1 MAEDSGLVSRRA
13 LADFIRVH
21 RLRLTPES
29 AGLAAG
35 RRRRTPGLR
44 REEVAQLSGI
54 SATWYTWIEQAREV
68 SVSPTALARLC
79 ATLHLS
85 PAERAYV
92 FELAGKRDPAL
103 PPLADTM
110 DAPSALVAA
119 VAAVTAPAYVL
130 DRMWRARAW
139 NPAAAELFVGWLD
152 GGPLPDDRN
161 LMRYMFLNP
170 AARTLVVD
178 WEERARRLLAEFRL
192 DYGRHLDD
200 VEMNALIAEL
210 RVQSALFRTT
220 WEEQIVV
227 EREGGLRTFAH
238 PALGPLKFEQLA
250 FNLSSRPEFKLVILV
265 AGETVSPLV
274 PPPS

>member
-21 RLRLTPES
+21 RLRLTPAS

-35 RRRRTPGLR
+35 ERRRTPGLR

-85 PAERAYV
+85 PAERAYL

-103 PPLADTM
+103 PSSAGAM
-110 DAPSALVAA
+110 DAPPALVAA
-119 VAAVTAPAYVL
+119 AAAVTAPAYVL

-139 NPAAAELFVGWLD
+139 NSAAADLFVGWLD
-152 GGPLPDDRN
+152 GDVTQDDRN

-170 AARTLVVD
+170 AARSLVVD

-192 DYGRHLDD
+192 DHGRHLDD
-200 VEMNALIAEL
+200 AEMNVLIAEL
-210 RVQSALFRTT
+210 RGQSAFFRAAWDQQT
-220 WEEQIVV
+220 VV
-227 EREGGLRTFAH
+227 GREGGLRTFTH
-238 PALGPLKFEQLA
+238 PVRGLLCFEQVT
-250 FNLSSRPEFKLVILV
+250 FNLSSRPEFKLVMLV
-265 AGETVSPLV
+265 ETQA
-274 PPPS
+274 

>member
-21 RLRLTPES
+21 RLRLTPAS

-44 REEVAQLSGI
+44 REEVAELSGI

-103 PPLADTM
+103 SLSGGAM
-110 DAPSALVAA
+110 DAPAALIAA

-139 NPAAAELFVGWLD
+139 NPVAAELFVGWLD
-152 GGPLPDDRN
+152 GGLMQDDRN

-170 AARTLVVD
+170 VARTLVVD
-178 WEERARRLLAEFRL
+178 WEERALRLLAEFRL

-210 RVQSALFRTT
+210 RGQSALFTAAWDRQT
-220 WEEQIVV
+220 VV
-227 EREGGLRTFAH
+227 GREGGIRTFTH
-238 PALGPLKFEQLA
+238 PVQGLLCFEQVT
-250 FNLSSRPEFKLVILV
+250 FNLSSRPEFKLVMLV
-265 AGETVSPLV
+265 ETQV
-274 PPPS
+274 

>member
-1 MAEDSGLVSRRA
+1 MAEDSGLASRRA

-21 RLRLTPES
+21 RLRLTPAS

-35 RRRRTPGLR
+35 GRRRTPGLR

-103 PPLADTM
+103 PMSAGTM
-110 DAPSALVAA
+110 DAPPALVAA

-139 NPAAAELFVGWLD
+139 NPAAADLFVGWLD
-152 GGPLPDDRN
+152 GGGDDRN
-161 LMRYMFLNP
+161 LLRYMFLEP
-170 AARTLVVD
+170 AARSLVVN
-178 WEERARRLLAEFRL
+178 WEERAARLLAEFRL
-192 DYGRHLDD
+192 EQGRHLDD
-200 VEMNALIAEL
+200 AEMNALIAEL
-210 RVQSALFRTT
+210 TQRNDFFRAA
-220 WEEQIVV
+220 WDQQIVV
-227 EREGGLRTFAH
+227 GREGGVRTFTH
-238 PALGPLKFEQLA
+238 PTRGLLCFEQVT
-250 FNLSSRPEFKLVILV
+250 FNLSSRPEFKLVMLV
-265 AGETVSPLV
+265 ETQL
-274 PPPS
+274 

>member
-13 LADFIRVH
+13 LADFIRAH
-21 RLRLTPES
+21 RLRLTPAS

-44 REEVAQLSGI
+44 REEVAHLSGI

-92 FELAGKRDPAL
+92 FELAGKRDPGPA
-103 PPLADTM
+103 AVRGDTM
-110 DAPSALVAA
+110 DAPPALVAA

-130 DRMWRARAW
+130 DRLWRARAW
-139 NPAAAELFVGWLD
+139 NRPRPELFVGWLD
-152 GGPLPDDRN
+152 GT
-161 LMRYMFLNP
+161 P
-170 AARTLVVD
+170 AGKMTATCCAICFSIPVARERWSVD

-192 DYGRHLDD
+192 EHGRHLDD
-200 VEMNALIAEL
+200 AEMNALIAEL
-210 RVQSALFRTT
+210 RRAKPGLR
-220 WEEQIVV
+220 
-227 EREGGLRTFAH
+227 GGL
-238 PALGPLKFEQLA
+238 GP
-250 FNLSSRPEFKLVILV
+250 SRSWSGGK
-265 AGETVSPLV
+265 GG
-274 PPPS
+274 

>member
-1 MAEDSGLVSRRA
+1 MAEDTGLVSRRA

-35 RRRRTPGLR
+35 GRRRTPGLR

-79 ATLHLS
+79 TTLHLS

-103 PPLADTM
+103 PPSAGTM

-152 GGPLPDDRN
+152 GDGWQNDRN
-161 LMRYMFLNP
+161 LLRYMFLDP
-170 AARTLVVD
+170 VARTLVVN

-192 DYGRHLDD
+192 EQGRHLDD
-200 VEMNALIAEL
+200 TEMNALIADL
-210 RVQSALFRTT
+210 TQRNDFFRTA
-220 WEEQIVV
+220 WDEQIVV
-227 EREGGLRTFAH
+227 GREGGIRTFTH
-238 PALGPLKFEQLA
+238 PARGLLCFEQVT
-250 FNLSSRPEFKLVILV
+250 FNLSSRPEFKLVMLV
-265 AGETVSPLV
+265 KTQA
-274 PPPS
+274 